1 MIGVSATLEPDGGEV
16 GREVERRGVTFR
28 GHACDF
34 ADRAA
39 LYRLLDE
46 LRDGPPIDVLVNN
59 AGTIRRSPAAEHGDD
74 DWDTVL
80 EVNLTAQF
88 VLTREIG
95 GRMLERGRGKIVFVA
110 SLLSFQGGITVPGY
124 AASKGGVAQLTK
136 ALRERVG
143 RPRRQRQR
151 GRARLHRDRQHA
163 GAPGRPR
170 PLPPDPR
177 PDPGRALGEGR
188 GHRRSR
194 ALPLLP
200 RSRLR
205 ARDRATGGW
214 RMAGTV
220 SNLTHSGTQSSRSWY
235 RAIRGGRLKDD
246 RASPPTLRHD
256 RRMLEGDSARTV
268 CSSPR

>member
-1 MIGVSATLEPDGGEV
+1 MSVSFAGSTVLVTGCRRGIGAAAAVAFADAGADVIGVSATLEADGGEV
-16 GREVERRGVTFR
+16 GSEVEKRGVAFR

-46 LRDGPPIDVLVNN
+46 LRREPPIDVLVNN

-95 GRMLERGRGKIVFVA
+95 GRMLARGRGKIVFVA

-136 ALRERVG
+136 AFANEWAARGVNVNAVAPGYIATDNTQALQDDPVRSRQILDRIPAG
-143 RPRRQRQR
+143 RW
-151 GRARLHRDRQHA
+151 GTAADIA
-163 GAPGRPR
+163 GAVLFLSSPAADYVHGIV
-170 PLPPDPR
+170 LPVD
-177 PDPGRALGEGR
+177 
-188 GHRRSR
+188 
-194 ALPLLP
+194 
-200 RSRLR
+200 
-205 ARDRATGGW
+205 GGW
-214 RMAGTV
+214 
-220 SNLTHSGTQSSRSWY
+220 L
-235 RAIRGGRLKDD
+235 
-246 RASPPTLRHD
+246 
-256 RRMLEGDSARTV
+256 AR
-268 CSSPR
+268 